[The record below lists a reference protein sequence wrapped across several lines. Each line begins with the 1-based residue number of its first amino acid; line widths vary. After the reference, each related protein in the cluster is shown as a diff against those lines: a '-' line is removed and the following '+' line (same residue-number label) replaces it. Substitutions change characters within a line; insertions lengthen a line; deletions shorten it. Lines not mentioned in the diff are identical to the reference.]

1 MVRSAFRVLASAAVV
16 SWIGTGAL
24 VAQAGGPHGGPNPV
38 HVDNGNHGSPDRGSS
53 LTISQRIDRNPQLAS
68 RLQALV
74 PAGMTLDQAAA
85 GFKNQGQFIAA
96 LHVAH
101 NLGIS
106 FVDLKADMT
115 GPNHDS
121 LGKAI
126 HALKPTADASAEV
139 KKADTEA
146 DTDLKVSKSD
156 TNKS

>member
-1 MVRSAFRVLASAAVV
+1 MVRSALRVLASAMMVT
-16 SWIGTGAL
+16 WIGTS
-24 VAQAGGPHGGPNPV
+24 VVFAQANGSHGPNLT
-38 HVDNGNHGSPDRGSS
+38 HVDNGNHGSPDKGSS

-68 RLQALV
+68 RLQALL

-101 NLGIS
+101 NLDIP
-106 FVDLKADMT
+106 FTDLKTDMT

-126 HALKPTADASAEV
+126 HALKPTVDATAEA
-139 KKADTEA
+139 KKANSEA
-146 DTDLKVSKSD
+146 DTDLKAK
-156 TNKS
+156 

>member
-1 MVRSAFRVLASAAVV
+1 MARSALRALASAAVV

-24 VAQAGGPHGGPNPV
+24 LAQAGGPHGGPNPV
-38 HVDNGNHGSPDRGSS
+38 HADNGNHGSPDKGSS

-68 RLQALV
+68 RLQALL

-96 LHVAH
+96 LHVAR
-101 NLGIS
+101 NLNIS
-106 FVDLKADMT
+106 FVDLKTDMT

-126 HALKPTADASAEV
+126 HVLKPTADASAEV

-146 DTDLKVSKSD
+146 DTDLKASKSD
-156 TNKS
+156 S

>member
-1 MVRSAFRVLASAAVV
+1 MVRSALRVLASAMMVI
-16 SWIGTGAL
+16 WIGTS
-24 VAQAGGPHGGPNPV
+24 VVFAQANGSHGPNLT
-38 HVDNGNHGSPDRGSS
+38 HVDNGNHGSPDKGSS

-68 RLQALV
+68 RLQALL

-101 NLGIS
+101 NLDIP
-106 FVDLKADMT
+106 FTDLKTDMT

-126 HALKPTADASAEV
+126 HALKPTVDATAEA
-139 KKADTEA
+139 KKANSEA
-146 DTDLKVSKSD
+146 DTDLKAK
-156 TNKS
+156 

>member
-1 MVRSAFRVLASAAVV
+1 MVRSALRVLASATMVI
-16 SWIGTGAL
+16 WIGTS
-24 VAQAGGPHGGPNPV
+24 VVRAQANGSHGPNLN
-38 HVDNGNHGSPDRGSS
+38 HVDNGNHGSPDKGSS

-68 RLQALV
+68 RLQALL

-101 NLGIS
+101 NLDIP
-106 FVDLKADMT
+106 FTDLKTDMT

-126 HALKPTADASAEV
+126 HTLKPTVDATAEV
-139 KKADTEA
+139 KRANSEA
-146 DTDLKVSKSD
+146 DTDLKAK
-156 TNKS
+156 